1 MTNGEQSM
9 INKYSQYTIQTE
21 STLTPIVGE
30 GFLYRNVFSPS
41 ISLDTFPKRMEKR
54 IRKVRK
60 IVKNNIF
67 TQPYISDNA

>member
-1 MTNGEQSM
+1 M
-9 INKYSQYTIQTE
+9 ISQFNQYTAQAE
-21 STLTPIVGE
+21 STLTPIVGK

-54 IRKVRK
+54 IRKARK

-67 TQPYISDNA
+67 IQPYKSDNA